1 MYKVKDY
8 LTEHFKYWG
17 DCYFYLGSLVSVLCL
32 GYYLTQYACLSI
44 QDTAQILIIF
54 TTFAVLF
61 HSVFIKDNFSSY
73 RRRPVIDLLLNF
85 NEPDCHLTE
94 THIRFQT
101 TTNQVGRI
109 EIPTYYLRLRVR
121 NLGKTTLK
129 NVEAI
134 LEKVEK
140 NGKELTSFLPLTLI
154 WALTE
159 VQANRGLTQI
169 PQGTFRTLDL
179 LNLMKPEQTQQI
191 TDERYQAMVG
201 KMAVCSVVQPNTN
214 SDILEKGKYTFYLSV
229 VSENQEPYFA
239 KFSVKYDGLWSD
251 DIKTMFK
258 KHIKLT
264 LVSKGKNKNRVYRGE

>member
-8 LTEHFKYWG
+8 VTENFKNWG
-17 DCYFYLGSLVSVLCL
+17 DYYFYLGSLIVVLCL
-32 GYYLTQYACLSI
+32 GYYLTQYACLNI
-44 QDTAQILIIF
+44 QDAAQILIIF

-73 RRRPVIDLLLNF
+73 RQRPIIDLQLNF
-85 NEPDCHLTE
+85 SEPDCHLTE
-94 THIRFQT
+94 TYIRFQT
-101 TTNQVGRI
+101 NTNQVGRI
-109 EIPTYYLRLRVR
+109 EIPTYYLRLRVC

-140 NGKELTSFLPLTLI
+140 NDKELTSFLPLTLI

-179 LNLMKPEQTQQI
+179 INLIKPEQTRQI
-191 TDERYQAMVG
+191 PDERYQAMVG
-201 KMAVCSVVQPNTN
+201 KMSVCSVVQPNTN
-214 SDILEKGKYTFYLSV
+214 SDILDKGKYVFYLSV

-239 KFSVKYDGLWSD
+239 KLSIEYDGLWND

-258 KHIKLT
+258 KHVKLT
-264 LVSKGKNKNRVYRGE
+264 LVSKGKNKNRVYGVV

>member
-1 MYKVKDY
+1 MDKVSDY
-8 LTEHFKYWG
+8 LTEHFKNWG
-17 DCYFYLGSLVSVLCL
+17 DYYFYYVSLLAGLFL
-32 GYYLTQYACLSI
+32 GYYLSQCSRLDI

-61 HSVFIKDNFSSY
+61 HSVFIKNNYSSY
-73 RRRPVIDLLLNF
+73 RQRPIIDLILNF
-85 NEPDCHLTE
+85 REPDCHLTE
-94 THIRFQT
+94 THVRFQT
-101 TTNQVGRI
+101 TSNQIGRI
-109 EIPTYYLRLRVR
+109 EIPTYYLRLRVH

-179 LNLMKPEQTQQI
+179 LNLMKPEQTKQI
-191 TDERYQAMVG
+191 SDERYQAMVG
-201 KMAVCSVVQPNTN
+201 KMSVCSVVQRAK
-214 SDILEKGKYTFYLSV
+214 IQKYFHLFYLT
-229 VSENQEPYFA
+229 
-239 KFSVKYDGLWSD
+239 K
-251 DIKTMFK
+251 
-258 KHIKLT
+258 
-264 LVSKGKNKNRVYRGE
+264 